1 MSDGA
6 VRWDGPVPEHIVE
19 NLQRGV
25 APHEKRV
32 VANLA
37 NVSRIVLPD
46 DSVRIYE
53 DFVTDWRYSHSEYL
67 VSPHGTCFLC
77 GKQHIREVCI
87 IKDDVQDS
95 QIGVG
100 NECVYKHIEIITD
113 GVEGLTGDAKK
124 DYLKTQMAKAKD
136 RFWTSKFNMDYPK
149 ARDYL
154 EGVIREDWL
163 YFKEDIQYSKRA
175 LRMLDKKGYISRNT
189 STFKWFDAIDLEDAI
204 AERER
209 MLVAARTRLHTHG
222 SSLKTAGLHT
232 INNKSFLATN
242 FRYMAEEQVDKGWIQ
257 PAASSMISMT
267 ENHIRRY
274 GVSGLKW
281 SSKSFYEMVIE
292 NDKRGGVAESKAKQI
307 MDNELA
313 MSKLNNWEQ
322 DFVRSCV
329 AQEGT
334 MGFLSEKQHKLIDK
348 FYKKM
353 TEATV

>member
-37 NVSRIVLPD
+37 NISRIVLPD

-53 DFVTDWRYSHSEYL
+53 DFVTDWRYDRSEF
-67 VSPHGTCFLC
+67 VHDESCTLC
-77 GKQHIREVCI
+77 GKKHIREACHI
-87 IKDDVQDS
+87 IDDVQGLD
-95 QIGVG
+95 IVVG

-136 RFWTSKFNMDYPK
+136 RFWTSKFSMDYPK

-222 SSLKTAGLHT
+222 SGLKTAGLHA

-242 FRYMAEEQVDKGWIQ
+242 FRHMAEEQVDKGWIK

-307 MDNELA
+307 MDNGLA

-348 FYKKM
+348 FYKNVA
-353 TEATV
+353 EAKL